1 MKYATIDT
9 LASSAPPL
17 LVAMGQ
23 RVLPLKKGVAPR
35 KRQ

>member
-23 RVLPLKKGVAPR
+23 RVLPLSVAPR